1 MQYKVSTRTEF
12 RGRSNF
18 SPRKNNV
25 FVARKKRAGSGA
37 GKRSSFFKKIKPINP
52 SSSRKRETFFQLAVI
67 QPLCQTYIGLF
78 LKQKKKKKKRK
89 KNPIVPLG
97 AQFVVDETSND
108 TSFKT
113 ICANNNYIA
122 TRLTKK

>member
-78 LKQKKKKKKRK
+78 LKQKKKKKEKRILSCLLAHNSSSMK
-89 KNPIVPLG
+89 LPTIRLSKPS
-97 AQFVVDETSND
+97 AQT
-108 TSFKT
+108 T
-113 ICANNNYIA
+113 IILQ
-122 TRLTKK
+122 RD